1 MSIRK
6 PDKKTTKIVAA
17 TGMTIFSL
25 LSVFVATYAWF
36 ALNTNVG
43 GNGMSVSITRMNGRL
58 NNVFFH
64 SFNDPAPNDDTFIF
78 NKTPFASYHY
88 DWDEKEIVVDD
99 DEFANWNMGSY
110 SSDYKNH
117 PLLIIFEFDKEYTS
131 NYVGDM
137 YVRGKTT
144 VGGDSLEYA
153 YAQSDTNHENPLYTT
168 NGGGFLGA
176 RRSTGAPYYSLPQT
190 TVNSA
195 EHPESI
201 LMKKSSG
208 AQNDYDYYALSSVAA
223 FRNRT
228 FSATEYTTFTNGSTL
243 SLPTSTL
250 ETDEAFTTIDNNAET
265 YLFRQRPYL
274 FKSNGSG
281 TVKYVALIVEFSSDA
296 IGYIYSTYLGDSGLN
311 SYDSVLHFMC
321 DWSFEVCQL

>member
-1 MSIRK
+1 MKKKSS
-6 PDKKTTKIVAA
+6 KTTLKIAAA

-25 LSVFVATYAWF
+25 AAVFTATMAWF
-36 ALNTNVG
+36 AFNDNVG
-43 GNGMSVSITRMNGRL
+43 GNGMQITVSRLDGRL
-58 NNVFFH
+58 KNVFFH

-88 DWDEKEIVVDD
+88 DWDEKEIVIDD
-99 DEFANWNMGSY
+99 DEFADWNMGSY
-110 SSDYKNH
+110 SSDLKNH

-131 NYVGDM
+131 AFAGDM
-137 YVRGKTT
+137 YVKGKTT
-144 VGGDSLEYA
+144 VGGNALQYA

-176 RRSTGAPYYSLPQT
+176 RKSTGEPYYTLPQT

-208 AQNDYDYYALSSVAA
+208 AFNDYDYYALSSVAA

-228 FSATEYTTFTNGSTL
+228 FTSTEYTTFTSGSTL
-243 SLPTSTL
+243 SLPTNTL
-250 ETDEAFTTIDNNAET
+250 ETDEAFTTIDNGSET
-265 YLFRQRPYL
+265 YLFKQEPYL

-281 TVKYVALIVEFSSDA
+281 AVKYIALIVEYSSDA

-311 SYDSVLHFMC
+311 QYDSVLHFMC
-321 DWSFEVCQL
+321 DWSFEVF